1 MRYLTDRKRA
11 TALGSARSGTEHFYG
26 MQTSGAALAILVP
39 LFFVFVASLIGA
51 PHDVVLRSLG
61 HPGRAVITGLL
72 LVVGLIH
79 FKNGARVM
87 IEDYTQGATRK
98 GLIFLAAAVAY
109 VLIAAGLFALVR
121 ISLLS
126 FAV

>member
-1 MRYLTDRKRA
+1 MQYLTDRKRA
-11 TALGSARSGTEHFYG
+11 VGLGSAKSGTEHFYN
-26 MQTSGAALAILVP
+26 MQVTAVALAILVP
-39 LFFVFVASLIGA
+39 LFLIFVAPAIGA
-51 PHDVVLRSLG
+51 PLDLVLRQLG
-61 HPGRAVITGLL
+61 HPVRAVITGLT

-87 IEDYTQGATRK
+87 IEDYAHGATRK
-98 GLIFLAAAVAY
+98 ALIFAAAAIAY